1 MPEKLYNKLDIQK
14 IIEGFTP
21 KSTDLIGLSK
31 NEVMLTS
38 LEILAFIFEQDLI
51 WDDEQSSEMIRGN
64 GLKYIATKIIKENE
78 VGQGCALQC
87 LCLITRFRALI
98 PEFLNLN
105 VMPAILR
112 LLHSFDPKIRLY
124 CAEIIKNFSIT
135 EKLLDYVDKLDLL
148 RNLIDSFYSND
159 SFKLVSLL
167 LDCFINVSD
176 FPVMRLAL
184 MSTELSDKVCWL
196 LTRKDENYKDIRQKS
211 LSLLVTLIS
220 EETFERVIKNLKGK
234 IKILVTERDAKIVFS
249 SLLVLKRIL
258 EFDKTN
264 KIVDFELI
272 QSLIMNLGHIEN
284 NIFNETMEILTYLR
298 VLDDDTYIKVM
309 FTMDGIIRL
318 LDIFPTLNDL
328 AKINFCLAVF
338 Y

>member
-1 MPEKLYNKLDIQK
+1 MP
-14 IIEGFTP
+14 
-21 KSTDLIGLSK
+21 S
-31 NEVMLTS
+31 
-38 LEILAFIFEQDLI
+38 
-51 WDDEQSSEMIRGN
+51 
-64 GLKYIATKIIKENE
+64 
-78 VGQGCALQC
+78 
-87 LCLITRFRALI
+87 
-98 PEFLNLN
+98 
-105 VMPAILR
+105 ILR
-112 LLHSFDPKIRLY
+112 LLHTFDPKIRLY

-135 EKLLDYVDKLDLL
+135 QKLLDYVDKLDLL

-159 SFKLVSLL
+159 NFKLVSLL
-167 LDCFINVSD
+167 LDSFINISD
-176 FPVMRLAL
+176 FPSMRLAL

-211 LSLLVTLIS
+211 LSLIVTLIS
-220 EETFERVIKNLKGK
+220 DETFERVVKNLKGK
-234 IKILVTERDAKIVFS
+234 MKILVTERDAKIVFS

-258 EFDKTN
+258 EFDKTQ

-318 LDIFPTLNDL
+318 LDIFPHLNDT